1 MSVPYKRLN
10 YLDHGTSKGKQ
21 GTSTGTRGGVVEGE
35 EESMNKGWDRRR
47 SASGVHERL
56 RTYLSDSEVKTVKD
70 TGVR

>member
-1 MSVPYKRLN
+1 
-10 YLDHGTSKGKQ
+10 
-21 GTSTGTRGGVVEGE
+21 
-35 EESMNKGWDRRR
+35 MNKGWDRRR